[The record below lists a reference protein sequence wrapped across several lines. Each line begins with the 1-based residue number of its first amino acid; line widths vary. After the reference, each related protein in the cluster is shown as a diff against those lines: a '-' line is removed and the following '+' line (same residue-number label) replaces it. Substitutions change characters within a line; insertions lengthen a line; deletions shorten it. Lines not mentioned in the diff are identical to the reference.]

1 MAEML
6 RRGEWTVRG
15 WVGARLQLDEDL
27 GRPPAGVPLLEEIR
41 IVAALVA
48 LACVVILLV

>member
-6 RRGEWTVRG
+6 RGDEWTVRG
-15 WVGARLQLDEDL
+15 WARARLQLDDDL
-27 GRPPAGVPLLEEIR
+27 GREAGGIPLLEEIR